1 MGRQTPPKS
10 NATRPQKQA
19 KSPKLK
25 IRQTPNAFFLFR
37 THLATG
43 IREKN
48 VDIPHQSK
56 VSKLAGDIPHHEKL
70 HYEHEAAALREQARQ
85 EEQVR
90 QEADR
95 KRLLKRRRNERCCSN
110 TDSEEDSDESEDSAE
125 EESRQASNA
134 RTVKRRKALPKR
146 EPSPP
151 PPTSSRKRKAKRP
164 AHPASGHTSAP
175 SRKHTPH
182 PGDVQS
188 ALTAE
193 LSSSAPKKPP
203 VDLSFVPTVVNFL
216 ATLRAQGTNDG
227 ADANPSLE
235 DDHPVKPHQAQS
247 MPSSPAYRPDEMPPS
262 GEDAASS
269 GFSDSAWDS
278 MLRTLHINED
288 AFDEATDDA
297 NLFEENYSVVPQHP
311 LPDLDVASHYDVQP
325 ASSVSALP
333 QGSPQYKDG
342 GTAPSGVGPSSCFPF
357 SQCIP
362 STHAHVNDSG
372 AFGAIEEAE
381 TASNYDQVNDW
392 YQKSHAA
399 YSACRGTDYG
409 VAPDNNF
416 DRRELARLHPQ
427 CPSTTPVACSHAS
440 DDLLSKGA
448 SPLLEEYAQ
457 APVDGSAT
465 GAAAADSSSFLD
477 LFPLSESADFSQAVQ
492 EWRLASS

>member
-1 MGRQTPPKS
+1 
-10 NATRPQKQA
+10 
-19 KSPKLK
+19 
-25 IRQTPNAFFLFR
+25 
-37 THLATG
+37 
-43 IREKN
+43 
-48 VDIPHQSK
+48 
-56 VSKLAGDIPHHEKL
+56 
-70 HYEHEAAALREQARQ
+70 
-85 EEQVR
+85 
-90 QEADR
+90 
-95 KRLLKRRRNERCCSN
+95 
-110 TDSEEDSDESEDSAE
+110 SEEDDDESEDSAE
-125 EESRQASNA
+125 DESRPASNA

-175 SRKHTPH
+175 SRKQNPH
-182 PGDVQS
+182 PGDVQP
-188 ALTAE
+188 APLAE
-193 LSSSAPKKPP
+193 PASSTTREPP
-203 VDLSFVPTVVNFL
+203 VALSFVPTVIDFL
-216 ATLRAQGTNDG
+216 SKFCARGANGA
-227 ADANPSLE
+227 ADANPSHE
-235 DDHPVKPHQAQS
+235 DEHLVAPHHAQS
-247 MPSSPAYRPDEMPPS
+247 IPSSPSYIPAEMPSSS
-262 GEDAASS
+262 EDASS

-278 MLRTLHINED
+278 MLRTLHNED
-288 AFDEATDDA
+288 ALNEATDDA
-297 NLFEENYSVVPQHP
+297 NLFEENYSAVPQHP
-311 LPDLDVASHYDVQP
+311 LSDLDIASHYDVQP

-333 QGSPQYKDG
+333 QRSPRYEDG

-362 STHAHVNDSG
+362 STHAQVNDSG

-381 TASNYDQVNDW
+381 TASNDAIYDQVNDW

-399 YSACRGTDYG
+399 YSACGGTNYG
-409 VAPDNNF
+409 VAPVNNF
-416 DRRELARLHPQ
+416 DRRELDRLRPQ

-465 GAAAADSSSFLD
+465 GAAAADSSSLLD